1 MTLGIPFGLD
11 VAGLRAGQSDD
22 DCPVLLRFIRFRL
35 IAVLAICFWFIHRN
49 NWRYWREVLLPMP
62 LNKNHRRALHQA
74 LTYDAKHPVRVDFLR
89 YIALFRFALLDS
101 FQALA
106 LG

>member
-1 MTLGIPFGLD
+1 MTLGTPFGLEA
-11 VAGLRAGQSDD
+11 AGLRAGQSDD
-22 DCPVLLRFIRFRL
+22 DCPVLLRFIRFRF
-35 IAVLAICFWFIHRN
+35 IAVLAIRFWFIHRN
-49 NWRYWREVLLPMP
+49 YWREVLLPMP
-62 LNKNHRRALHQA
+62 LNKDHRRALHQA